1 MHLHIVVL
9 AAGMGKRMHST
20 KPKVLQTIAGKPML
34 SHVVET
40 AEMLS
45 PEAVHIVYGHGG
57 EVVREAMGGEHMN
70 WVMQDKQLGTGHAVL
85 QAMPHIPDNAQV
97 LVLYGD
103 VPLISRESL
112 KALVECSTKNHSLA
126 LLVATLPNPFGLGR
140 IVRNDHGDVLRIVE
154 ERDASPEEKA
164 IAEIYSGICSAPA
177 SALKRWLPMLQ
188 NHNSQQEYYFTDIIA
203 MACQE
208 GTMPKAV
215 STEKLYEIQGV
226 NDRAQQAELERVFQ
240 LAQAKELMQAG
251 LQLADPARFDLRGQL
266 SFGRDVFIDANCLFE
281 GNVVLEDDI
290 IIEPNCHIRDTHIAS
305 GSRIKANSIIE
316 KSQIGSNCDIGPFA
330 RLRANTVLAEGC
342 KIGNFVETKNATLK
356 SASKANHLSYLGD
369 IEVGHKVNIGAGT
382 ITCNYDG
389 ANKHKTIIDDDAF
402 IGSGSQLVAPITVG
416 AGATI
421 GAGSTLRKSAPAGQ
435 LTLSEKIQKT
445 VAHWRRPKK
454 KL

>member
-9 AAGMGKRMHST
+9 AAGMGKRMHSS

-34 SHVVET
+34 HHVLET
-40 AEMLS
+40 AQALT
-45 PEAVHIVYGHGG
+45 PEAIHVVYGHGG
-57 EVVREAMGGEHMN
+57 EVVREAIGGEHIN

-103 VPLISRESL
+103 VPLISQASL
-112 KALVECSTKNHSLA
+112 KALVGCSTENQSLA
-126 LLVATLPNPFGLGR
+126 LLVATLQNPFGLGR
-140 IVRNDHGDVLRIVE
+140 IVRNAEGDVLRIVE
-154 ERDASPEEKA
+154 ERDASKEEKA

-177 SALKRWLPMLQ
+177 AALKRWLPKLQ

-226 NDRAQQAELERVFQ
+226 NDRAQQAELERIFQ
-240 LAQAKELMQAG
+240 LTQAKELMQAG

-266 SFGRDVFIDANCLFE
+266 RFGRDVFIDANCLFE
-281 GNVVLEDDI
+281 GDVVLEDNI
-290 IIEPNCHIRDTHIAS
+290 TIEPNCCIRDTHIAS
-305 GSRIKANSIIE
+305 GSHIKANSIIE
-316 KSQIGSNCDIGPFA
+316 KSQLGPHCEIGPFA
-330 RLRANTVLAEGC
+330 RLRPGTVLAEGC
-342 KIGNFVETKNATLK
+342 KVGNFVETKNAVFE
-356 SASKANHLSYLGD
+356 SYSKASHLSYLGD

-389 ANKHKTIIDDDAF
+389 ANKHKTLIGDNAF
-402 IGSGSQLVAPITVG
+402 VGSGSQLVAPITIG
-416 AGATI
+416 ADATI

-445 VAHWRRPKK
+445 VAHWHRPKK